1 MTDSSNAATVGDL
14 FRSLGAIINKGA
26 YFLLGLMY
34 QIFFNV
40 SSAQLFESETIKN
53 FYGRVQLII
62 GVFMIFK
69 LAVSI
74 LQGIMNPDKFTN
86 PKEGFGNVIT
96 RIIISLALL
105 TVLVPINVPN
115 VESANS
121 YEKYLNNNGLLFGT
135 LYSLQDRILSNNTL
149 GRLILGTTDDATSVT
164 DEEAQDGMTEA
175 DKQNAKLEKSANVFA
190 STILKGFLRINL
202 LPEELRASDD
212 ESDPKNWYCGSN
224 LSDEGKA
231 AVNAYNKLDIEP
243 STLLSDDVVTVDCEI
258 NDNWLSGAAN
268 AASNIPFIGG
278 LFENFGGKSR
288 YVFAFEWVW
297 AFIVG
302 AIFLVIMVGF
312 TVDIAI
318 RSIKLAILRLIAPI
332 PVISYIEP
340 SSSKNGGMF
349 SSWVKALTSTYL
361 DLFLRLA
368 IVYFVIFLIQDMIV
382 NGIVINEA
390 GGMVGIIS
398 CIFIWIG
405 LFFFAK
411 MAPKFIKDALGLKGS
426 MTNVGLSGILG
437 GAAMVAGGGGLKG
450 AALGMMQGADAAVT
464 GEASGKP
471 VSLGSAWSQNRDL
484 MAKIRTGDKDAR
496 GGFMGKAMD
505 RLNYATR
512 ERRAQMLGIGNK
524 DLADADYAAKFAQ
537 QEAQEAQQEYDMLK
551 SRYDRNDGSVTDAQL
566 RAAYEKNQA
575 FQTAAAKAKSNY
587 DKMDKDRGLMG
598 VAPRVSDKRDTKYRV
613 RQKLNNTFGT
623 NFVTSKQDSADRWN
637 DRLGLDGNEHIK
649 FQGGTYRS
657 PQKTTNDPY
666 DDAAGIGVNPTS
678 TSDIMDN
685 INGHERDLKN
695 FNGTT
700 DDEGIFRH

>member
-14 FRSLGAIINKGA
+14 FRSLGAILNKGA

-258 NDNWLSGAAN
+258 NDNWLSSAAN

-288 YVFAFEWVW
+288 YVFAFEWFW
-297 AFIVG
+297 ALIVG
-302 AIFLVIMVGF
+302 IIFLVIMVGF

-437 GAAMVAGGGGLKG
+437 GSAMLAGGIRNGMRNAREEGGNIFAGALKG
-450 AALGMMQGADAAVT
+450 AGAGFAMGAMNATDAAVQ
-464 GEASGKP
+464 GYNQGKP
-471 VSLGSAWSQNRDL
+471 QSLGNAWSQNKAL
-484 MAKIRTGDKDAR
+484 MRQITTGDKNAKNAVADW
-496 GGFMGKAMD
+496 
-505 RLNYATR
+505 LNYQNRNMAAGAAGYSKR
-512 ERRAQMLGIGNK
+512 NMAIADMNKKKLQEQYGNAKAEYEDAQNALKAFTDMNK
-524 DLADADYAAKFAQ
+524 NMQ
-537 QEAQEAQQEYDMLK
+537 QNDPARFNETY
-551 SRYDRNDGSVTDAQL
+551 SRLYDRV
-566 RAAYEKNQA
+566 RAAHENRENLEIAYNKASSASSTIEKYRSDVYQA
-575 FQTAAAKAKSNY
+575 APRSIDTTRTSYRSSLDVVDNPTLDANGHVVKKSDNFESSAKPFDPYKGS
-587 DKMDKDRGLMG
+587 GG
-598 VAPRVSDKRDTKYRV
+598 VARV
-613 RQKLNNTFGT
+613 
-623 NFVTSKQDSADRWN
+623 
-637 DRLGLDGNEHIK
+637 
-649 FQGGTYRS
+649 
-657 PQKTTNDPY
+657 
-666 DDAAGIGVNPTS
+666 DD
-678 TSDIMDN
+678 DIPFPPA
-685 INGHERDLKN
+685 H
-695 FNGTT
+695 
-700 DDEGIFRH
+700 